1 VRLALRRDRIIVPV
15 FIAVVV
21 SMVVS
26 GASATLALYTD
37 AASRIEA
44 STLINTATSTLAMY
58 GPIHDPESIGAL
70 SVFKL
75 GMMGVLAVAVFGAR
89 IVVRHTRA
97 EEETGR
103 LELLGAAVV
112 GRRAPLTA
120 ALIVSAAA
128 GVIAGALSGLGLY
141 GVGLPGGGS
150 AIFGAGMAVVGVLGA
165 ALGAVAAQL
174 TTSARAAA
182 GMATGAVAVAFV
194 TRAAADASSG
204 HALAWLSW
212 CSPLGWWQQLRPYAG
227 DRVWPLALLL
237 GLAAVLLVA
246 AYALTARRDF
256 AGGLLAERAG
266 RAAGARSLNG
276 PLGLAWRLQRNAFGI
291 WALTFAVTGAL
302 IGGLSSS
309 VGDFLDNPGARELF
323 EKFGGA
329 PRLSDAFLSVELA
342 FLGVAVSIFGLQ
354 AVLRAR
360 SEEVG
365 LRAEPMLANATT
377 RVRWLGSHLVVALT
391 GSVAL
396 LAILGVAAGLTSA
409 ASVDTANQF
418 WRVVGAALV
427 QVPAVFVMIGIGIA
441 GFGISGRLAVAGW
454 AALAAFVVLGEF
466 GVLLS
471 LPQWII
477 NLAPFAHT
485 PRLPGVTLSWTPVV
499 WLTAVAAA
507 LIVVGLASFRRRD
520 LD

>member
-1 VRLALRRDRIIVPV
+1 
-15 FIAVVV
+15 
-21 SMVVS
+21 
-26 GASATLALYTD
+26 
-37 AASRIEA
+37 
-44 STLINTATSTLAMY
+44 
-58 GPIHDPESIGAL
+58 
-70 SVFKL
+70 
-75 GMMGVLAVAVFGAR
+75 
-89 IVVRHTRA
+89 
-97 EEETGR
+97 
-103 LELLGAAVV
+103 
-112 GRRAPLTA
+112 
-120 ALIVSAAA
+120 
-128 GVIAGALSGLGLY
+128 
-141 GVGLPGGGS
+141 
-150 AIFGAGMAVVGVLGA
+150 
-165 ALGAVAAQL
+165 
-174 TTSARAAA
+174 
-182 GMATGAVAVAFV
+182 
-194 TRAAADASSG
+194 
-204 HALAWLSW
+204 
-212 CSPLGWWQQLRPYAG
+212 
-227 DRVWPLALLL
+227 
-237 GLAAVLLVA
+237 
-246 AYALTARRDF
+246 
-256 AGGLLAERAG
+256 
-266 RAAGARSLNG
+266 
-276 PLGLAWRLQRNAFGI
+276 
-291 WALTFAVTGAL
+291 L

-309 VGDFLDNPGARELF
+309 VGDFLDNPSARELF

-329 PRLSDAFLSVELA
+329 PGLSDAFLSVELA

-427 QVPAVFVMIGIGIA
+427 QAPAVFVMIGIGIA

-454 AALAAFVVLGEF
+454 AALGAFVVLGEF
-466 GVLLS
+466 GVLLN

-477 NLAPFAHT
+477 DVAPFAHT

-507 LIVVGLASFRRRD
+507 LILVGLSSFRRRD